1 MTEARPIPDLPQRT
15 EALDPQRSFIVQA
28 PAGSGKTELLI
39 QRYLG
44 LLAGVEAPEEIV
56 AITFTRKAAG
66 EMRSRILR
74 ALSAARGPQPDPPHE
89 ALTWRLAREAMARDA
104 RLGWRIED
112 HPARLRIQTIDALCA
127 SLTRQ
132 MPVLSRFGAP
142 PAIVEEA
149 SHLYREAARATLALL
164 EEDAEGAPLVAR
176 LLVRLDNDA
185 AQAEKLIASMLA
197 RRDQWLRHVASGA
210 LDRAGLEAALARA
223 RLEGLRRVRALAPA
237 AWEAALAALAR
248 EAAASLAQ
256 GGAASPL
263 LACEG
268 LSAYPPADEVGL
280 PAWLGLAEL
289 LLTQRGEW
297 RRKVTQTNGFPP
309 PGKGKNADEK
319 ARLKAAKSRM
329 EEALAALV
337 SFEAF
342 RLALADLRAL
352 PPPRYTDAQWE
363 ALEAIARLLPLAA
376 GALKLVFQSRGEV
389 DFTEVAQAAL
399 RALGDEETPTDLALA
414 LDYRVRHLLVDEFQD
429 TSLAQFELLRKLTAG
444 WEPGDGRTLFAVG
457 DPMQSIYRFREA
469 EVGLFLRARREG
481 IGSLILTPVTLCT
494 NFRASPGL
502 VEWVNRAF
510 AQVLPDAEDPAT
522 GAVPLVPS
530 VPRPDWIAGAGGNE
544 NREPAVTV
552 HPSFSPD
559 RTEEAAKVVALVRSA
574 RTEDPAQT
582 VAILV
587 RSRGHLSR
595 IVPALREAG
604 LRFRAI
610 EIEPLGDRPV
620 VQDLFALTRALVHP
634 ADRVAW
640 LAVLRAPWCGMTLS
654 DLHALVG
661 DAPEA
666 DVWSLLQDPAR
677 RERLSPDGRR
687 RLERVLPPLA
697 HARANA
703 RRGRLR
709 DRVEAAWLALGGPA
723 CLEAPADLEDAQAY
737 LDCLEGLEQGGDL
750 PDLSSLAEA
759 LDRLFAAPDVAADE
773 RLQVMTIHKA
783 KGLEFDTV
791 IVPGLGDPPRQ
802 EERRLM
808 RWIVRPQPAGGADLL
823 LAPIR
828 EAGAEQDPIYAYI
841 ARLDRER
848 ELFEAGRLL
857 YVAATRAKRRLHLLG
872 RAPLKG
878 REGVWEVG
886 EPAQGSLLARL
897 WPAVA
902 QEYRRAASLLPP
914 PAPGEDRTREAGA
927 SVPIDPLSRR
937 LKAEYVL
944 PPPPPAVAW
953 ERRPAAHAV
962 VEPVEFSWAGES
974 ARHVGTVVH
983 RWLQRMGE
991 EALQGWSEE
1000 RVQGLL
1006 PAYRAELARLGVPR
1020 EDLDRAAQRV
1030 AAALTQTLAD
1040 PRGRWLLGPHREARC
1055 EYRLTGLLDGELVD
1069 IAIDRTFVDEE
1080 GVRWIVDYKIGVHLG
1095 GDVEAFLDRERERYR
1110 PQLERYTRL
1119 LAAAGLAPI
1128 RRGLYFPLLK
1138 GWREW

>member
-1 MTEARPIPDLPQRT
+1 MTETEPIPDLAQRI
-15 EALDPQRSFIVQA
+15 EALDPRRSFIVQA

-44 LLAGVEAPEEIV
+44 LLAQVEAPEEVI

-66 EMRSRILR
+66 EMRSRVLK
-74 ALSAARGPQPDPPHE
+74 ALGAARGPRPGKPHE
-89 ALTWRLAREAMARDA
+89 ALTWQLAREAMARDA

-127 SLTRQ
+127 ALTRQ

-164 EEDAEGAPLVAR
+164 HEEAEGAPLVAR
-176 LLVRLDNDA
+176 LLMHLDNDLI
-185 AQAEKLIASMLA
+185 QAEKLLASMLA

-210 LDRAGLEAALARA
+210 LDRTGLEAALTRA
-223 RLEGLRRVRALAPA
+223 RLEGLRRVRALAPT
-237 AWEAALAALAR
+237 AWEPVLVALAR
-248 EAAASLAQ
+248 EAAANLAL
-256 GGAASPL
+256 GEAVSPV
-263 LACEG
+263 LACQG
-268 LSAYPPADEVGL
+268 LWAYPPADETGL

-289 LLTQRGEW
+289 LLTREGEW
-297 RRKVTQTNGFPP
+297 RRRVTEAQGFPAP
-309 PGKGKNADEK
+309 SKGQGASEK
-319 ARLKAAKSRM
+319 HRLKEAKSRM
-329 EEALAALV
+329 EEVLAALV
-337 SFEAF
+337 PFEAF

-376 GALKLVFQSRGEV
+376 SALKLIFQSRGEV
-389 DFTEVAQAAL
+389 DFTEVSQAAL
-399 RALGDEETPTDLALA
+399 RALGDEEAPTDLALA
-414 LDYRVRHLLVDEFQD
+414 LDYRIRHLLVDEFQD

-444 WEPGDGRTLFAVG
+444 WEPGDGRTLFVVG

-469 EVGLFLRARREG
+469 EVGLFLRARQEG
-481 IGSLILTPVTLCT
+481 IGSVTLTPLTLRT
-494 NFRASPGL
+494 NFRATPAL
-502 VEWVNRAF
+502 VAWVNQAF
-510 AQVLPDAEDPAT
+510 ARVLPDAEDPAT
-522 GAVPLVPS
+522 GAVPLAPS
-530 VPRPDWIAGAGGNE
+530 VPRPDRVPGGNGGG
-544 NREPAVTV
+544 NPGVAVTV
-552 HPSFSPD
+552 HPFFSAD
-559 RTEEAAKVVALVRSA
+559 GIGEAARVVALVQAA
-574 RTEDPAQT
+574 RAEDPAQT

-604 LRFRAI
+604 LPFRAI
-610 EIEPLGDRPV
+610 EIEPLGNRPV

-634 ADRVAW
+634 ADRAAW
-640 LAVLRAPWCGMTLS
+640 LAVLRAPWCGLSLS

-661 DAPEA
+661 DMPEA
-666 DVWSLLQDPAR
+666 DVWSLIHDAAR
-677 RERLSPDGRR
+677 RRRLSDDGRR

-697 HARANA
+697 HAKENT

-709 DRVEAAWLALGGPA
+709 DRVEAVWLALGGPA
-723 CLEAPADLEDAQAY
+723 CVQAPADLEDARTY
-737 LDCLEGLEQGGDL
+737 LDCLDGLERGGDL
-750 PDLSSLAEA
+750 PDLTVLTEA
-759 LDRLFAAPDVAADE
+759 LDRLFAAPDAQADE

-808 RWIVRPQPAGGADLL
+808 RWIARPQPKGGGDLL
-823 LAPIR
+823 LGPIR

-848 ELFEAGRLL
+848 QLFETGRLL

-872 RAPLKG
+872 RAPLKP
-878 REGVWEVG
+878 REGTWIVG
-886 EPAQGSLLARL
+886 QPPQGSLLACL

-902 QEYRRAASLLPP
+902 EDYRRAAERLPP
-914 PAPGEDRTREAGA
+914 PGPREDRTDEGTR
-927 SVPIDPLSRR
+927 VPIDPLSRR
-937 LKAEYVL
+937 LVADYVL

-953 ERRPAAHAV
+953 ERLPVAHAV
-962 VEPVEFSWAGES
+962 VEPVEFSWVGES
-974 ARHVGTVVH
+974 TRHVGTVVH

-991 EALQGWSEE
+991 DALRGWNEE
-1000 RVQGLL
+1000 RVRGLV
-1006 PAYRAELARLGVPR
+1006 PTYRAALMRLGVPR
-1020 EDLDRAAQRV
+1020 EELDQAAQRV
-1030 AAALTQTLAD
+1030 VQALTQTLAD

-1055 EYRLTGLLDGELVD
+1055 EYRLTGRLDGEWVD

-1080 GVRWIVDYKIGVHLG
+1080 GVRWIVDYKTGVHLG
-1095 GDVEAFLDRERERYR
+1095 GDLEAFLDRERERYQV
-1110 PQLERYTRL
+1110 QLERYARV

-1128 RRGLYFPLLK
+1128 RCGLYFPLLK